1 VPALPSWLTNPLW
14 DQFAALL
21 PQRSTFDPTHPLRCH
36 RRRIPDR
43 IAAKWMHQAGSD
55 WTRTTGSDAGVHI
68 DDLRKIAGHGSITAT
83 Q

>member
-1 VPALPSWLTNPLW
+1 
-14 DQFAALL
+14 
-21 PQRSTFDPTHPLRCH
+21 
-36 RRRIPDR
+36 
-43 IAAKWMHQAGSD
+43 MHQAGSD